1 MRVKEGPLGLQEE
14 GNQSPEWDMLRGIL
28 RKQEETGI
36 DGRVPEI
43 NFVSM
48 VVVFLLELYR

>member
-1 MRVKEGPLGLQEE
+1 MKEGPLGLQEE